1 MVEQDVAEQLFNTPM
16 ADLPAALARELT
28 RLGKRRVL
36 RKGTVVHRRGDAA
49 DGVYQVISGGVRV
62 FTTTADGREAV
73 LTDLTPG
80 AFFGEIS
87 LFDGL
92 PRTHDAV
99 ALERTELSFVP
110 STDAHALLAS
120 RPDLLHLYTR
130 ALAFKL
136 RLCMAALEGVT
147 LQSVSARLAQRVL
160 WLAHASQPVKAPK
173 GDAARRALAVS
184 QSDLAA
190 MVGAARQTINKEL
203 KAWERDGVVR
213 LRGRTLELL
222 DEDALRRIALR

>member
-1 MVEQDVAEQLFNTPM
+1 MAEQDVAERLFRTPM

-36 RKGTVVHRRGDAA
+36 RKGTVVHRRGDEA
-49 DGVYQVISGGVRV
+49 DGVYQVISGRVRV

-73 LTDLTPG
+73 LTDLSPG

-99 ALERTELSFVP
+99 AVERTELSFVP
-110 STDAHALLAS
+110 SAAAHALLAS

-147 LQSVSARLAQRVL
+147 LQGVGARLAQRLL
-160 WLAHASQPVKAPK
+160 WLAHASPSP
-173 GDAARRALAVS
+173 RALTVS

-203 KAWERDGVVR
+203 KTWEREGVVR

-222 DEDALRRIALR
+222 DQDALRRIALR